1 VEGVELSVEEEL
13 EAEDRISEVMREV
26 RTASDELRHEGV
38 CCPECGT
45 EFDVEE

>member
-1 VEGVELSVEEEL
+1 
-13 EAEDRISEVMREV
+13 MREV